1 MSNIV
6 VNTMEYNAKI
16 GHYSS
21 TNVYCLYGFENF
33 EAFMNWALLK
43 TLSIPYNVNEKVRT
57 MLHISNAAAEPALYS
72 NWYGNLDY
80 NKLMSNTLRD
90 YQDLQRLNTTIDKF
104 TQSIDTSLFSMIKK
118 RKLRFNDRF
127 GNFSFDRASAGLFIL
142 DEYYSPSQN
151 AIVDER
157 NVTKKNNAYFLKSD
171 NSIVEKR
178 KQQREDGS
186 PYYKTSVRSVFGY
199 FPEEPQ
205 QSRAVEIFS
214 ILAHDSSKTADQILW
229 SGIAAITVA
238 SILEQ
243 ANIPTKISG
252 LVYADE
258 TGDLD
263 EVYISI
269 IPVKQ
274 FHETLDISQIAFALS
289 DPAFFR
295 TYGFFSTINT
305 FDIFN
310 KETPDALGYPVEK
323 HHQKLL
329 QPYIDEKLEQ
339 GIVPLFFPQVYSER
353 ECENYITYTIRNLA
367 TLFNGSTP

>member
-1 MSNIV
+1 MSNAIE
-6 VNTMEYNAKI
+6 VNTLEYRKNAKDT
-16 GHYSS
+16 H
-21 TNVYCLYGFENF
+21 VVYGFSDF
-33 EAFMNWALLK
+33 EQFMEWAFFKNLRRPFNINRKDRVIERMQYGA
-43 TLSIPYNVNEKVRT
+43 TYPQSSEY
-57 MLHISNAAAEPALYS
+57 
-72 NWYGNLDY
+72 WYGKPNYD
-80 NKLMSNTLRD
+80 KLLQNELRD
-90 YQDLQRLNTTIDKF
+90 YQDIPKLNNTLDKF
-104 TQSIDTSLFSMIKK
+104 TQNIDSSLFSMIKK

-214 ILAHDSSKTADQILW
+214 VIGHMNDKTADEILW
-229 SGIAAITVA
+229 TGIAAIVVA
-238 SILEQ
+238 SILEN

-252 LVYADE
+252 ARMSQQDSGKVYC
-258 TGDLD
+258 T
-263 EVYISI
+263 I

-274 FHETLDISQIAFALS
+274 FQETLDINQIAFILS

-295 TYGFFSTINT
+295 TYGFFTSINICDM
-305 FDIFN
+305 FNVDID
-310 KETPDALGYPVEK
+310 EDLGSSIRTN
-323 HHQKLL
+323 HQEIL
-329 QPYIDEKLEQ
+329 QPYLDKELEQ
-339 GIVPLFFPQVYSER
+339 GTVPLFFPQVYSER
-353 ECENYITYTIRNLA
+353 SCENYISATIRNLA

>member
-1 MSNIV
+1 MSNAV
-6 VNTMEYNAKI
+6 EVNTLEYSKNSQDIHVISGFSDFEQFMEWAI
-16 GHYSS
+16 S
-21 TNVYCLYGFENF
+21 ENF
-33 EAFMNWALLK
+33 QKRTNKNEYDEIV
-43 TLSIPYNVNEKVRT
+43 SRVNR
-57 MLHISNAAAEPALYS
+57 AASDSRSERD
-72 NWYGNLDY
+72 WYGRPNYSKILA
-80 NKLMSNTLRD
+80 NNQLRD
-90 YQDLQRLNTTIDKF
+90 YQDLPKLNNVLNKF
-104 TQSIDTSLFSMIKK
+104 TENIDSSLFSMIKK

-171 NSIVEKR
+171 NSVVEKR

-186 PYYKTSVRSVFGY
+186 PYYKTSVRSVFAY

-214 ILAHDSSKTADQILW
+214 VIGHSWTKEANEILW

-243 ANIPTKISG
+243 AGIPTKISG
-252 LVYADE
+252 LQANKIQHDCFA
-258 TGDLD
+258 T
-263 EVYISI
+263 I

-274 FHETLDISQIAFALS
+274 FHETLDINQIAFILS

-295 TYGFFSTINT
+295 IYGFYSVLHGYDT
-305 FDIFN
+305 FDFASPPSLGAPITSGH
-310 KETPDALGYPVEK
+310 KEM
-323 HHQKLL
+323 L
-329 QPYIDEKLEQ
+329 QPYLDKELEQ
-339 GIVPLFFPQVYSER
+339 GTVPLFFPQVYSER
-353 ECENYITYTIRNLA
+353 DCENYIADTIRNLA